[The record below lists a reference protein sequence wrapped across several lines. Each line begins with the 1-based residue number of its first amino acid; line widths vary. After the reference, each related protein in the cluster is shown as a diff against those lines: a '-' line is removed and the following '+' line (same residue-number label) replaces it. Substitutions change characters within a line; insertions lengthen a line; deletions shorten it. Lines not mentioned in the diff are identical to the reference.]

1 MKVIVSPRAQR
12 DFAAQVQWLSEHSP
26 RTGRRAVTRIVEV
39 LDLLSEFPDLGV
51 EIASAVREKQ
61 VQFGRD
67 GFVIRYRRTG
77 GTIIV
82 QRIFHSRQNRD

>member
-1 MKVIVSPRAQR
+1 MA
-12 DFAAQVQWLSEHSP
+12 SEHSP
-26 RTGRRAVTRIVEV
+26 QTGRRAATRIVEI

-51 EIASAVREKQ
+51 EIAAAARQNQ

-67 GFVIRYRRTG
+67 GFVIRYRRKG

-82 QRIFHSRQNRD
+82 QRIFHSRQDRD